1 MEDFPLAVEGNSIYV
16 EDDFT
21 YGSPGLPAF
30 GYGIGLMNSTD
41 NKSIIS
47 NTISGISSIPISA
60 ISAVFCKLNLGNNSP
75 NVHCNFTSNS
85 YYGFQFDDWNGD
97 AIWEANHMCNEWAG
111 LALTNNGIIGPQ
123 GNSAF
128 GCDNGWEEAP
138 LYPLCQPWGVFA
150 PSGSGYQTYV
160 DQTSDATNSPLYCVN
175 LGWNLPTSNGLALGG
190 VDYGQPGALF
200 SPAGLTAN
208 PVNVDCAQ
216 DNTSTVPS
224 WRSQPS
230 GNNANLKFGEYFS
243 EEAIRVF
250 PNPTNGQLNIIY
262 EDPSSSCS
270 LRILD
275 LRGQIVYS
283 DVIKGGTDYH
293 CNIFTLP
300 ASIYIIELKK
310 ENKIIHKK
318 LIKVN

>member
-21 YGSPGLPAF
+21 YGSPGVPAF

-97 AIWEANHMCNEWAG
+97 AIWVANHMCNEWAG
-111 LALTNNGIIGPQ
+111 LALTNNGIIGQQ
-123 GNSAF
+123 GTPAF
-128 GCDNGWEEAP
+128 GSDNAWESGA
-138 LYPLCQPWGVFA
+138 LYPGCNLWGFGGFGGA
-150 PSGSGYQTYV
+150 MHETYV
-160 DQTSDATNSPLYCVN
+160 ENSDALNSPLYVVN
-175 LGWNLPTSNGLALGG
+175 TSWSVPNNSFGSNNLL
-190 VDYGQPGALF
+190 DYNQPGALNT
-200 SPAGLTAN
+200 PPGIMAN
-208 PVNVDCAQ
+208 PANVDCAQ

-230 GNNANLKFGEYFS
+230 GNNATVKSGEYFS

-250 PNPTNGQLNIIY
+250 PNPTHGQLNILY
-262 EDPSSSCS
+262 EDPNSNCMI
-270 LRILD
+270 RILD
-275 LRGQIVYS
+275 LKGQVMHS
-283 DVIKGGTDYH
+283 DLIKGGVEYT
-293 CNIFTLP
+293 CSISSLP
-300 ASIYIIELKK
+300 ASVYILELRKAN
-310 ENKIIHKK
+310 EIIRKK